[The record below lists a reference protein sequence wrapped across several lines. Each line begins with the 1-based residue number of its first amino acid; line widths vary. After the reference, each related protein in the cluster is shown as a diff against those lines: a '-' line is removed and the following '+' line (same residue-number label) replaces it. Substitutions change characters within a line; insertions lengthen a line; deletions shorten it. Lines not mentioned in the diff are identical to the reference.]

1 MCPQSY
7 TCMDVD
13 ILSMDPFQTKIS
25 YSLLHRLTLFALCIW
40 ALISVSEMVT
50 QAIFCFSTGFHK
62 WRLWGLIQGSRIHET
77 ADRYHW
83 LLRSS
88 EAQAMGFAGS
98 LGRGDMRKMPGLRL
112 GLLEA
117 CQPAKHVVH
126 DSLCCTMNPA
136 MWVFRAMLNCH
147 PVLTLQTRSAFWY
160 FGSPWFFTRFITVM
174 IITSVMLVLEV
185 FPGVE
190 PGTAH
195 NHNSTGTALAALP
208 PDEGSSPVSL
218 QTHRLS
224 QSAGPGAN

>member
-160 FGSPWFFTRFITVM
+160 FCSPWFFTRFITV
-174 IITSVMLVLEV
+174 ILCHAGAGGLSRCGAWDS
-185 FPGVE
+185 PQ
-190 PGTAH
+190 PQQH
-195 NHNSTGTALAALP
+195 RHST
-208 PDEGSSPVSL
+208 GSSPSRWRKQPRISANSSL
-218 QTHRLS
+218 VTICRPW
-224 QSAGPGAN
+224 G